1 MKTLYESIL
10 SDNVI
15 SESLLSDIGESL
27 LSDMKDTI
35 ASGNDNVEKLV
46 TFGKRYKFT
55 RAIVGSA
62 SGSLFNSKA
71 LKQLTK
77 NLDYS
82 NRAIETGYFEK
93 SGKVKMFA
101 NWLDHLK
108 FEDINIKPGND
119 NDNDYR
125 KELGD
130 KILDHAKELGL
141 FNTTNL
147 HLWCSSTRVTTD
159 NSIDVVCG
167 RTDRNSNSYVFKLCY
182 EINK

>member
-1 MKTLYESIL
+1 MKTLYEGIL
-10 SDNVI
+10 GDMESTISAGDDNVDKFI
-15 SESLLSDIGESL
+15 
-27 LSDMKDTI
+27 
-35 ASGNDNVEKLV
+35 
-46 TFGKRYKFT
+46 TFGKRYKFI

-77 NLDYS
+77 NLDYIS
-82 NRAIETGYFEK
+82 QNIETGYFEK
-93 SGKVKMFA
+93 SGKIKMFA

-108 FEDINIKPGND
+108 FEDIDIKPGND
-119 NDNDYR
+119 NNNDYR

-141 FNTTNL
+141 FNTTNI
-147 HLWCSSTRVTTD
+147 HLWCSSTRVTGD
-159 NSIDVVCG
+159 GHIDIVCG
-167 RTDRNSNSYVFKLCY
+167 RTDKNSNSYVFKLCY

>member
-10 SDNVI
+10 DDIEVNVTGGKEAADKYYI
-15 SESLLSDIGESL
+15 
-27 LSDMKDTI
+27 
-35 ASGNDNVEKLV
+35 
-46 TFGKRYKFT
+46 FGKRYAFS

-62 SGSLFNSKA
+62 AGSLFNSKA

-77 NLDYS
+77 NLDYT
-82 NRAIETGYFEK
+82 NRWIEIGHFEK

-108 FEDINIKPGND
+108 FEDIDIKPGND

-125 KELGD
+125 KELGN

-147 HLWCSSTRVTTD
+147 HLWCSSTRVTGD
-159 NSIDVVCG
+159 GCIDIVCG
-167 RTDRNSNSYVFKLCY
+167 RTDKNSNSYVFKLCY
-182 EINK
+182 DINK